1 MKHQIIIA
9 AIILSSVVHIQSQIL
24 YKISDFFKNPIE
36 YRTPFTM
43 SLFDLK
49 AGTQIIGF
57 TGNSILFD
65 STETELEKFNLLPVR
80 SMNSFEIDLIKY
92 NYLRYILPQNFI
104 DFSTGLGLKYTSAM
118 INLGLPGTW
127 EQEDPKDKTKLYFS
141 PRLIEANIN
150 QSFLFQWSP
159 RFYNYFQINFGM
171 AYASAYRSRGGN
183 RYLDQEGWTYSF
195 ALGIKMFRK
204 IGTVSKEGYGIEI
217 KYTSARFDELRDP
230 YKLSPI
236 TNLDFSS
243 IGIYFTIN
251 SIIGGD
257 PTLGDEAK
265 TLYNSGDYI
274 ASKANFEEFIQS
286 YPKHPKKFKANRMIQ
301 NCINRIPY
309 QEVAL
314 AESFLETQNFAKAS
328 QYLTSAS
335 KTTDSSL
342 VSRIKKNYNLIA
354 KWYIEEIDTN
364 ILANDIDKA
373 EILLKEVETL
383 KISEIRNLLD
393 QYWSEIYF
401 HRGVAFTEYEIWDKA
416 IYFFDRSVRKYP
428 QIRERVDPWLLK
440 IAFGYIND
448 VNKSVDQK
456 NIDLALESLR
466 QATRIRPDIGFI
478 TKEHIEKLEEGIEY
492 LKQEAASQKL
502 KKSVEKS
509 FTPPT
514 ILPQPEIGMKSE
526 TILSLLGKPTYKNQ
540 LEDSI
545 GQIFE
550 LWIYQY
556 PDGIEKHLYFRGK
569 KLLKIE
575 TR

>member
-1 MKHQIIIA
+1 
-9 AIILSSVVHIQSQIL
+9 
-24 YKISDFFKNPIE
+24 
-36 YRTPFTM
+36 M
-43 SLFDLK
+43 SLFDFK

-57 TGNSILFD
+57 TESSILFD
-65 STETELEKFNLLPVR
+65 STESELDKFNLLPVR
-80 SMNSFEIDLIKY
+80 SMNSFEIDLLKY
-92 NYLRYILPQNFI
+92 NFIRHILPQNFI
-104 DFSTGLGLKYTSAM
+104 DLQTGLGFKYASAM
-118 INLGLPGTW
+118 VNLGLPGTW
-127 EQEDPKDKTKLYFS
+127 HQIDHKDKTKLYFS

-159 RFYNYFQINFGM
+159 RFYNYFQINFGR
-171 AYASAYRSRGGN
+171 AYTSAYHSRGGN

-204 IGTVSKEGYGIEI
+204 SDTISKEGYGIEV

-251 SIIGGD
+251 SILGGD

-265 TLYNSGDYI
+265 TLYKSGDYI
-274 ASKANFEEFIQS
+274 ASKANFEEFIKS
-286 YPKHPKKFKANRMIQ
+286 YPKHPKKFKANKMIQ
-301 NCINRIPY
+301 NCTNRIPY
-309 QEVAL
+309 QEVSL

-328 QYLTSAS
+328 QYLKSAS
-335 KTTDSSL
+335 ITTDTSL
-342 VSRIKKNYNLIA
+342 QSRIKKNYNVIA

-383 KISEIRNLLD
+383 KISEIRSLLD
-393 QYWSEIYF
+393 KYWSEIYF

-416 IYFFDRSVRKYP
+416 IYFFDLAVRKYP

-440 IAFGYIND
+440 IAYGYIND

-466 QATRIRPDIGFI
+466 QATQIRPDIGFI

-492 LKQEAASQKL
+492 LKQEAAAQKL

-526 TILSLLGKPTYKNQ
+526 TILSLLGKPAYKNQ
-540 LEDSI
+540 LEDRI

-550 LWIYQY
+550 LWIYVY
-556 PDGIEKHLYFRGK
+556 ENGTEKHLYFK
-569 KLLKIE
+569 DNILLKIE
-575 TR
+575 CK

>member
-1 MKHQIIIA
+1 
-9 AIILSSVVHIQSQIL
+9 
-24 YKISDFFKNPIE
+24 
-36 YRTPFTM
+36 
-43 SLFDLK
+43 
-49 AGTQIIGF
+49 
-57 TGNSILFD
+57 
-65 STETELEKFNLLPVR
+65 
-80 SMNSFEIDLIKY
+80 
-92 NYLRYILPQNFI
+92 
-104 DFSTGLGLKYTSAM
+104 
-118 INLGLPGTW
+118 
-127 EQEDPKDKTKLYFS
+127 
-141 PRLIEANIN
+141 
-150 QSFLFQWSP
+150 
-159 RFYNYFQINFGM
+159 
-171 AYASAYRSRGGN
+171 
-183 RYLDQEGWTYSF
+183 
-195 ALGIKMFRK
+195 MFRK
-204 IGTVSKEGYGIEI
+204 ICTVSKEVYGIEI

-251 SIIGGD
+251 SILGGD
-257 PTLGDEAK
+257 PTLGDEDK

-274 ASKANFEEFIQS
+274 ASKANFEESIQS
-286 YPKHPKKFKANRMIQ
+286 YPKHPKKFKANRIIQ

-314 AESFLETQNFAKAS
+314 AESFLETQNFAKSS
-328 QYLTSAS
+328 QYLKSAS
-335 KTTDSSL
+335 ITTDTSL
-342 VSRIKKNYNLIA
+342 QTRIDENYKIIA
-354 KWYIEEIDTN
+354 SWYIEEIDTN

-428 QIRERVDPWLLK
+428 QIRERVEPWLLK

-478 TKEHIEKLEEGIEY
+478 TKEHIEKLEGIEY
-492 LKQEAASQKL
+492 LKQEAAAQKL

-509 FTPPT
+509 FTPPI
-514 ILPQPEIGMKSE
+514 ILPQPETGMKGE
-526 TILSLLGKPTYKNQ
+526 TILSLLGEPTYKNQ
-540 LEDSI
+540 LKDSI

-550 LWIYQY
+550 LWIYVY
-556 PDGIEKHLYFRGK
+556 ENGNEKHLYFK
-569 KLLKIE
+569 NNILLKIE
-575 TR
+575 P